1 MEEINLKDL
10 LDYFISKLYWII
22 SILLVVLLIGVI
34 YLTFIQKPKYEAYT
48 TLVLNR
54 VIDKNNES
62 AALTQTDLLI
72 NQKLVS
78 TYREIIKSRPIL
90 RETIK
95 LLDLDY
101 TVTTLSNMIEVTSVK
116 DTELIKITVKS
127 KDKEEAASIA
137 NSISSVFSNHIKD
150 IYNIENIAIIDKA
163 EIPTNPYNINILKQ
177 MVIFILLG
185 FILSFGTIFVIY
197 YFDTSIKDEEDIDKM
212 VELPTLEVIPYVAER
227 RR

>member
-212 VELPTLEVIPYVAER
+212 VELPTLGVIPYVAER

>member
-95 LLDLDY
+95 L
-101 TVTTLSNMIEVTSVK
+101 
-116 DTELIKITVKS
+116 
-127 KDKEEAASIA
+127 
-137 NSISSVFSNHIKD
+137 
-150 IYNIENIAIIDKA
+150 
-163 EIPTNPYNINILKQ
+163 
-177 MVIFILLG
+177 
-185 FILSFGTIFVIY
+185 
-197 YFDTSIKDEEDIDKM
+197 
-212 VELPTLEVIPYVAER
+212 
-227 RR
+227 